1 MRILFVIN
9 RVILFLFALFVLGTF
24 SHDAQARE
32 RTAREFQKE
41 VKKYLGIP
49 YRLGC
54 SSKKGMDC
62 SGLVKQIY
70 LKVFGIELP
79 RHSSHQSSFPMLAK
93 VPEDELNP
101 GDLIFFSADR
111 KRKRINHV
119 GIYLSDSNFIHAVR
133 NKGVTISSLKNQY
146 WRSRIRA
153 MKRHVDLDLRQ
164 DWAFPLL
171 ETKWDLFRNN
181 QSAFRMQYS
190 AYDYG
195 RFHLQSDGFDPIFPH
210 ESLVLTDRRPDRL
223 HVFELGYLRTLQD
236 DLSKFQLSAFREKAP
251 IDALLNEDRLAPVRS
266 HTGRVLP
273 YDQSDSVYC
282 QGIKIASDITMFQRM
297 RVTPSLAYSEY
308 EYKTDEYDLPRR
320 SLDLGLQFASLTNSW
335 SLSTALQ
342 YSDQKDLDTR
352 LFDST
357 DNRIT
362 LDVSFTLRHRL
373 ADYLE
378 FSLMG
383 QRSVTTASSLE
394 ESLSALQNTKH
405 PCQISDHADSAFFFK
420 LDFSY

>member
-9 RVILFLFALFVLGTF
+9 RIILFVFALFVLGLF

-32 RTAREFQKE
+32 RTARQFNEE

-49 YRLGC
+49 YRLGG

-101 GDLIFFSADR
+101 GDLIFFSSNR

-153 MKRHVDLDLRQ
+153 MKRHVDLDLTQ

-171 ETKWDLFRNN
+171 ETKWDLFGNDK
-181 QSAFRMQYS
+181 SAFRMHYS
-190 AYDYG
+190 AYEYG
-195 RFHLQSDGFDPIFPH
+195 RFHFQARDFDPVFPH
-210 ESLVLTDRRPDRL
+210 ESLVLTDRRPEWR
-223 HVFELGYLRTLQD
+223 HFFELGYHRTLQD
-236 DLSKFQLSAFREKAP
+236 DLSRFQLSAFREKAP
-251 IDALLNEDRLAPVRS
+251 VDALMNDDRLHPVRS

-273 YDQSDSVYC
+273 YDQSDSVYR
-282 QGIKIASDITMFQRM
+282 QGIKVASDITVFQGM
-297 RVTPSLAYSEY
+297 RISPSLAYSEY
-308 EYKTDEYDLPRR
+308 ESRTYAYDLPRR
-320 SLDLGLQFASLTNSW
+320 SLDLGLQLSSLTTNW
-335 SLSTALQ
+335 SLTTALQ
-342 YSDQKDLDTR
+342 YSDQKELNTR
-352 LFDST
+352 LFNST

-362 LDVSFTLRHRL
+362 LDMSFTLRHRL
-373 ADYLE
+373 SDYLE

-383 QRSVTTASSLE
+383 QRSVTTASGPE
-394 ESLSALQNTKH
+394 EPLSALQNTENSY
-405 PCQISDHADSAFFFK
+405 QVSGHADSAFFFK